1 MYSSFAMQRRK
12 FVQIAAATGV
22 TIGLAGCADDEP
34 TDEDT
39 GEGEAEIEEEPE
51 GDETDEEETEDEEA
65 EDEEAPSLELVEHEL
80 VEEEFSVEVQGL
92 VRNNGDEETFAS
104 VEVVFYDEDGTRI
117 DTGRTNTS
125 DLAPDEEWAFD
136 VLTTEDAEDIAEYDI
151 ELSDSAL

>member
-1 MYSSFAMQRRK
+1 MQRRR
-12 FVQIAAATGV
+12 FVQITATTGV
-22 TIGLAGCADDEP
+22 AIGLAGCADDEP
-34 TDEDT
+34 ADEDT

-51 GDETDEEETEDEEA
+51 DNEGDESDEPTEEETEDEEG
-65 EDEEAPSLELVEHEL
+65 PSLELVEHEL
-80 VEEEFSVEVQGL
+80 VEEDFSVEVQGL